1 MSALLGDIHFF
12 AFTPGLGGCLYFY
25 AILFYCCHPRF
36 FSSSFRLKLGNVCTF
51 QCRQSERTPFHNTRL
66 RDVTAAL
73 YFTSLQNLP
82 KSQNLAHSYP
92 AEVPSWITTEFQSRN
107 FSDTFPRRF
116 FFLGRLTDFPS
127 VVRLS
132 RKIYMP
138 YASRNVFKRR
148 MIRSLVVRPS
158 DVVTMKTQS
167 ESL

>member
-12 AFTPGLGGCLYFY
+12 AFKPGLGGCLYFF

-51 QCRQSERTPFHNTRL
+51 QCRQSERTPFHNTGMLLLHCISLHFKIYQNHKISR
-66 RDVTAAL
+66 TAIQRKFL
-73 YFTSLQNLP
+73 LGSLP
-82 KSQNLAHSYP
+82 
-92 AEVPSWITTEFQSRN
+92 N
-107 FSDTFPRRF
+107 FRVAIFPILFLGVF